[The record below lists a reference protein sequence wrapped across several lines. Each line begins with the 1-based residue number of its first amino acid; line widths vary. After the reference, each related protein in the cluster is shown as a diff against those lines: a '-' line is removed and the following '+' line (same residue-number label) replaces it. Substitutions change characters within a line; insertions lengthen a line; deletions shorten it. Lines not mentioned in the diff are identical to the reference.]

1 MPLQVKPSSLFG
13 YLSIGAL
20 VLAIFWISLIS
31 HPTEFSLGELGAVL
45 KLVFA
50 GIAFSAIGHG
60 VISATALNRRE
71 PINLPALSQDL
82 AALAIGQISLMTY
95 LLIRSAVSGGV
106 YYFFGLQAPVT
117 TIEISALGL
126 LGIWLI
132 SQRATHLAINRPS
145 PSRVINLIAVLI
157 CCLGPVVLRELPRTL
172 PLSSDPDQH
181 TFWASQIVRLG
192 IIPWDQGILG
202 IGSFGYPAGF
212 AALNSIWISFSGLS
226 AVEIV
231 TMQPQIQFLLAL
243 LLCAAAAQ
251 ILMPKISIQKA
262 HVSSSTQLPQSNSD
276 SSVLFTALGLILIY
290 WLVLPYGLQNER
302 IHGEGTA
309 RLSCSLLVAVITLIW
324 VSSAHYIR
332 SYHALFFL
340 GLTALVSLALITTI
354 NPISAVGSIFLTSI
368 IVIRA
373 LGIGLKRAG
382 FTLCAVS
389 CLVAIFILCVILAGD
404 PYIFKIALNSLMS
417 ILNKAQPS
425 QAAIDSGAVRMALDS
440 HAALKWLR
448 PAELYSLLFSGTE
461 QLKSLVS
468 WRLALVTVAFTIWLL
483 TSVRTAVRWFIA
495 LVICS
500 FTSWLSSSLHGGGDA
515 ISAAYLIKPY
525 INEAALQNGAILL
538 FIALTPPLYL
548 IGRYLGSRAASS
560 IVLVLVAVGV
570 FRPPS
575 HRDNDQSAFNL
586 TPRECGTKNSNCL
599 SVAETLALD
608 FLSRHTNEIRARYP
622 HLTYATAPKVLI
634 LGSPVT
640 RGPERWV
647 FSSGLARV
655 APNYSALPVAFFY
668 GRGSPDWNYE
678 NYQARVCKN
687 LDLDWLKRR
696 NVRFILVGKREP
708 GCMRR
713 KREIIKGLTTLFE
726 MDGVRV
732 LAGLQR

>member
-212 AALNSIWISFSGLS
+212 AAVNSIWISFSGLS

-243 LLCAAAAQ
+243 LLCSAAAEILIQRSQVSTNAQ
-251 ILMPKISIQKA
+251 LLQR
-262 HVSSSTQLPQSNSD
+262 NSD
-276 SSVLFTALGLILIY
+276 SAVLFTALGLILIY

-324 VSSAHYIR
+324 VSSAHYLR

-340 GLTALVSLALITTI
+340 VLTALVSLALITTI
-354 NPISAVGSIFLTSI
+354 NPIAAAGSIFLTSI

-389 CLVAIFILCVILAGD
+389 CLVSIFILYVILAGD

-440 HAALKWLR
+440 NAALKWLS

-468 WRLALVTVAFTIWLL
+468 WRLALVIVAFAIWVL
-483 TSVRTAVRWFIA
+483 TSVQTAARWLIA

-500 FTSWLSSSLHGGGDA
+500 FTLWLSASVHGGGDA
-515 ISAAYLIKPY
+515 TSPAYLIKPY
-525 INEAALQNGAILL
+525 IYEAALQNGAILL

-548 IGRYLGSRAASS
+548 IGHHLGSRAASS

-570 FRPPS
+570 FRPLS
-575 HRDNDQSAFNL
+575 HRGNDRSAFNL

-608 FLSRHTNEIRARYP
+608 FLSLHTNEIRARYP
-622 HLTYATAPKVLI
+622 DLTYATAPKVLI
-634 LGSPVT
+634 LGSPVS

-647 FSSGLARV
+647 FPSGLARV

-687 LDLDWLKRR
+687 LDLDWLRRR

-713 KREIIKGLTTLFE
+713 KREMIKGLTTLFE

-732 LAGLQR
+732 LGGLQQ